1 MTFAP
6 LEIQRIDSRQGDARE
21 RIAALRSAI
30 SPRGDVVSEAG
41 RRRTIEVFGQEL
53 SPLAVVERICR
64 DVREQGLKAVLDYS
78 ARIDKALLTAQT
90 LRVTT
95 AELEA
100 AHRQADP
107 AFLTTIRR
115 IRENILEFQR

>member
-1 MTFAP
+1 MTSEP
-6 LEIQRIDSRQGDARE
+6 LHIQRIDSRRGDARG
-21 RIAALRSAI
+21 RIAALRSAL

-41 RRRTIEVFGQEL
+41 RRRTIEVCGQEL

-78 ARIDKALLTAQT
+78 ARIDKAPLTAQT
-90 LRVTT
+90 LRVTA

-100 AHRQADP
+100 ANRQVDP
-107 AFLTTIRR
+107 AFMATIRR
-115 IRENILEFQR
+115 